1 MAGAIAEA
9 VGAEKLVYL
18 TDIEGLRR
26 DVDDAASIIRQ
37 TTADELDK
45 LVADGSIA
53 GGMIPKVVSCVRAVR
68 NGVARAHILD
78 GRIAHVLL
86 LEIFTDAGI
95 GTMVAP
101 GD

>member
-1 MAGAIAEA
+1 M
-9 VGAEKLVYL
+9 YL

-26 DVDDAASIIRQ
+26 DVDDAASMIRQ
-37 TTADELDK
+37 TTADELDA
-45 LVADGSIA
+45 LDGRRHDRRRHDPQGRELHA
-53 GGMIPKVVSCVRAVR
+53 GACATASRS
-68 NGVARAHILD
+68 AHILD